1 MAITCTLMVR
11 SCDPDE
17 AADPEAADLKNERG
31 PGALKFS
38 STKSKLKKSIG
49 VWSIGVLES
58 DWHSLRNDQVS
69 LIS

>member
-1 MAITCTLMVR
+1 MVR

-49 VWSIGVLES
+49 VLEYWSPIGTLCET
-58 DWHSLRNDQVS
+58 
-69 LIS
+69 IKYP